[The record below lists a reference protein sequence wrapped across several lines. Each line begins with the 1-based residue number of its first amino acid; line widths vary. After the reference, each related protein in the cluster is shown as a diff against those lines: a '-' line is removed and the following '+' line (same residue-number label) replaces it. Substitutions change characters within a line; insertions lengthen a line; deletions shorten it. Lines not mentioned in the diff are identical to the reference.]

1 MNLSVNLVITS
12 LKNKQPVFVL
22 SKDNNL
28 PTDVP
33 VYGFLADVAP
43 RLLKTI
49 TGVEAYNSDYG
60 TGWAIVRLSDVC
72 DTQYSHVDGEV
83 FIIYSVILPEA
94 VKLAE
99 GWEWQNMT
107 VLDKLG
113 DSTKNIVLKVLNNL

>member
-1 MNLSVNLVITS
+1 M
-12 LKNKQPVFVL
+12 L

-28 PTDVP
+28 PKDVP